1 MCLLTDSGPRAE
13 MGKLTQTEA
22 MNSQKF
28 ANTFKVSPQC
38 LGGEVH
44 RHQLN
49 GILRR

>member
-1 MCLLTDSGPRAE
+1 MCLLTHSVPRAE

-22 MNSQKF
+22 TNSQMF
-28 ANTFKVSPQC
+28 AKTFKASPQC